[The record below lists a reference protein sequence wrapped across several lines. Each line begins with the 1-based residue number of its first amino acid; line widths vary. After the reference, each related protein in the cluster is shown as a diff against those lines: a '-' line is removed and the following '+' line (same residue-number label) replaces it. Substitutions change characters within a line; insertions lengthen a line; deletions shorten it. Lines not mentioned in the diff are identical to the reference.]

1 MKIPGMVIDKPP
13 ILKTVL
19 FCFEVMIAI
28 GTLIGIRSAIEDGE
42 ITNDPEVLRN
52 IMFYMF
58 SLAVCFQFCRMI
70 GLARN
75 DWPNR
80 FVMLGISYI
89 PIGTIL
95 GIIAGIF

>member
-1 MKIPGMVIDKPP
+1 MKAPGMVTSKPTV
-13 ILKTVL
+13 LKMML

-42 ITNDPEVLRN
+42 VTNNPEALRN
-52 IMFYMF
+52 LMFYMF

-95 GIIAGIF
+95 GVIAGIF